1 MNPIFELNN
10 KIAIVTGASKGIGK
24 AIAMALG
31 RQGATVVVSSRK
43 QDAVDETATAFKHL
57 GINAAGMAC
66 HMGDLAQVRHLISE
80 VDNGDYEGCYVN
92 LRNNIVKAPRFAL
105 ADVVESEVID
115 RFIT

>member
-1 MNPIFELNN
+1 MAKFLYIVDHFVGFPQSEYGGVWNV
-10 KIAIVTGASKGIGK
+10 IAES
-24 AIAMALG
+24 
-31 RQGATVVVSSRK
+31 
-43 QDAVDETATAFKHL
+43 DDECF
-57 GINAAGMAC
+57 
-66 HMGDLAQVRHLISE
+66 DLISE